1 MQRELG
7 QSGVLISA
15 DSTALSV
22 GRRARVFVCLS
33 MHSCCKSVDSHATT
47 VSELKLRCGCC
58 CTYLR
63 ALAKG
68 DRIHERLEGAAAA
81 GATAACMHSDSS
93 VLQPVNAQARMRA

>member
-7 QSGVLISA
+7 QSGVLICA
-15 DSTALSV
+15 DGTALSV

-33 MHSCCKSVDSHATT
+33 MHSCCKSDSHATT

-63 ALAKG
+63 ALAKR

-81 GATAACMHSDSS
+81 GATAACMHSNSS
-93 VLQPVNAQARMRA
+93 VLQPVNAQARMHA